1 MRELVT
7 AMATK
12 MKVMVMVTTQKAV
25 AVLTHGK
32 SKVRS
37 CLQRVSIHI
46 KAEEYE
52 METYQHCQGHR
63 SNSQIVHTE
72 TLHIVVDAE
81 DSRSSL

>member
-1 MRELVT
+1 MHLERLREELRRLRQLLRARELVM

-32 SKVRS
+32 LKVRS

-52 METYQHCQGHR
+52 METYQHCQGH
-63 SNSQIVHTE
+63 
-72 TLHIVVDAE
+72 
-81 DSRSSL
+81 